1 MFITKGNSLQLHLTM
16 TDTNLN
22 HFPWKKT
29 LRSTFILQL
38 VFLIILAPLIV
49 IVNNV
54 KDMPYLWILF
64 VVWGSLDLLST
75 IFVWVKAYKA
85 YNLKKRKNE
94 KK

>member
-1 MFITKGNSLQLHLTM
+1 M
-16 TDTNLN
+16 TDTNSN
-22 HFPWKKT
+22 NFPWKKT

-38 VFLIILAPLIV
+38 VFLIVLAPLIV

-64 VVWGSLDLLST
+64 VVWGSLNLLT
-75 IFVWVKAYKA
+75 IIFVWVKAYQTYKI
-85 YNLKKRKNE
+85 KKRRNE